1 MYAQVNKPKKNK
13 SETVVQK
20 KNNIKRGIG
29 LVDNRSEAVVQ
40 RKLQEI
46 VINNSSYTEQ
56 PVQFQYKISNQQQHA
71 IQKEESHGDL
81 SDTADDTYA
90 SKDENFSAKDRKL
103 AAHKWVT
110 QQISESDPD
119 PEQLKQILEVAE
131 SDFELSAI
139 RVQGDDP
146 ENLQIGYFASPG
158 DWFKLAGRKLI
169 GNNLS
174 DIGIGL
180 GYRIAGM
187 IRGNVEDSSNK
198 ALPLWGPL
206 TGREFGTFMQ
216 VNGLNSVNQ
225 PGGSETDSNILKA
238 NNASYKSLMM
248 RRNPGGQSY
257 YVAGHL
263 LRGKLGGPGDEW
275 KNLTPLTQ
283 STNNPSAASHLNQV
297 EDRVLNFVKAG
308 KTITYR
314 VQPVYGRWPWEWP
327 RYFANIIRY
336 GWTPELNEVMA
347 TEDHI
352 PTALNCAWWVQ
363 GGKGS
368 WIPYSRHIRQWRYTN
383 GESYVIQT
391 ENNGL
396 VNYGNSLEVWDVLHI
411 PAKLAIGA
419 ALWSAFPLLPAFALS
434 PHLLRGLA
442 AEAIVDLLGRGGD
455 FLLTEEGGTRIA
467 SNRAE
472 IGLLTVAA
480 SMFGLPQVTLL
491 DPLLSLIIGNQ
502 AAQAQFLSDNE
513 YDMSAVI
520 AFLQQ
525 TVLEIPGF
533 KYLSAHLPEVQK
545 LKGIAV
551 GLLDVVH
558 TNPNIISNIT
568 NKYGGTLP
576 TKCVAKTRG
585 GQGPRCKNSI
595 CAEGRMDESFLC
607 NVHHP

>member
-1 MYAQVNKPKKNK
+1 MYAQVEKPKKNISK
-13 SETVVQK
+13 RVAQK
-20 KNNIKRGIG
+20 ENNVKQGVG
-29 LVDNRSEAVVQ
+29 FVDNRPEAVAQ
-40 RKLQEI
+40 RKLQEN
-46 VINNSSYTEQ
+46 VMNNSPHIQ
-56 PVQFQYKISNQQQHA
+56 QIDQFQDNISNQQQRA
-71 IQKEESHGDL
+71 IQKEESNGYF
-81 SDTADDTYA
+81 SDSADDTYA
-90 SKDENFSAKDRKL
+90 SKDENVSTTDRKL

-131 SDFELSAI
+131 SDFKLSAI

-146 ENLQIGYFASPG
+146 GNLKIGYFASPG

-187 IRGNVEDSSNK
+187 IRGNVEDNNNK

-206 TGREFGTFMQ
+206 TGRGFGSFMQ
-216 VNGLNSVNQ
+216 VNGLNSGNQ
-225 PGGSETDSNILKA
+225 PDGSGTDSDTLKA
-238 NNASYKSLMM
+238 SNASYKSLMM

-297 EDRVLNFVKAG
+297 EDSVLNFVKAG

-352 PTALNCAWWVQ
+352 PTALNCTWWVQ

-391 ENNGL
+391 KNNSL
-396 VNYGNSLEVWDVLHI
+396 VNYGNTLEVWDVLQI

-467 SNRAE
+467 ANRAE

-480 SMFGLPQVTLL
+480 STFGLPQVTLL

-502 AAQAQFLSDNE
+502 TAQAQFLSDNE
-513 YDMSAVI
+513 YDLSAVI
-520 AFLQQ
+520 EFLQQ
-525 TVLEIPGF
+525 NVLAIPGF
-533 KYLSAHLPEVQK
+533 RYLSARLPEVQI

-551 GLLDVVH
+551 GALDVFH
-558 TNPNIISNIT
+558 TNPNIISNIA

-576 TKCVAKTRG
+576 NRCVAKTKG

-595 CAEGRMDESFLC
+595 CTEGRMDKSFLC
-607 NVHHP
+607 NVHHH